1 MSKPFYQSKTF
12 WFNILF
18 GVIAIASLFG
28 WVDYQP
34 TQDVVDIVAVV
45 IAAIGLVLRFV
56 TKEPI
61 GWK

>member
-1 MSKPFYQSKTF
+1 MKKAFYQSKTF

-18 GVIAIASLFG
+18 GLIAVAGLFG
-28 WVDYQP
+28 FANFQP
-34 TQDVVDIVAVV
+34 TQDVIEIIGVV
-45 IAAIGLVLRFV
+45 VAAINIILRFV